1 MCKRLGSTYETPLH
15 ISLSVPAAMNIN
27 FPSLLDLS
35 GSKKPTGSFEFSV
48 PSTKDVHRVLII
60 SVLAAIVWV
69 IMSQFWIY
77 IVTGSESHAHGLW
90 SLIGLMGM
98 SVLVAVPCWGLVWL
112 LLAAPSRS
120 HSKGYYIRY
129 RLTQVLAFI
138 VYFSVLQAEIAHPIK
153 HSATVF
159 TDPEGWALIAI
170 VHMVLYGIVIFIV
183 SIPIVIFRSRKIQP
197 LEVDSAVGHT
207 TAEVLQTKEKSKKIP
222 SIGALWVLITIFGIL
237 HAVLGSAA
245 SVLIS

>member
-1 MCKRLGSTYETPLH
+1 
-15 ISLSVPAAMNIN
+15 MNIN

-35 GSKKPTGSFEFSV
+35 GSKKPTGSFEFTV

-69 IMSQFWIY
+69 ILSM
-77 IVTGSESHAHGLW
+77 SESHAQGWW

-98 SVLVAVPCWGLVWL
+98 SVLVAVPCWGIVWL
-112 LLAAPSRS
+112 LLAAPNRS

-170 VHMVLYGIVIFIV
+170 VHMVLYGIFISIV
-183 SIPIVIFRSRKIQP
+183 SIPIVIFRSRKVQP

-222 SIGALWVLITIFGIL
+222 SIGALWVLITIFGIF
-237 HAVLGSAA
+237 HAVLGSAG
-245 SVLIS
+245 SVLMS

>member
-1 MCKRLGSTYETPLH
+1 MNVCNETHLH
-15 ISLSVPAAMNIN
+15 IPLSVPAAMNIN

-35 GSKKPTGSFEFSV
+35 GSKKPTGSFEFTV

-60 SVLAAIVWV
+60 SALFAIVWV
-69 IMSQFWIY
+69 ILSM
-77 IVTGSESHAHGLW
+77 SESHAQGLW
-90 SLIGLMGM
+90 SVIGLMVM
-98 SVLVAVPCWGLVWL
+98 SVLVAVPCWGIVWL

-120 HSKGYYIRY
+120 HSKRYYIRY

-138 VYFSVLQAEIAHPIK
+138 VYFSVLQAEISVPIK

-197 LEVDSAVGHT
+197 LEVDSAV
-207 TAEVLQTKEKSKKIP
+207 
-222 SIGALWVLITIFGIL
+222 
-237 HAVLGSAA
+237 
-245 SVLIS
+245 